1 MNIGEVG
8 VIIQIFKYYR
18 LLIIL
23 CVKIVILAEWYLSYL
38 TYIFKILEMDKKF
51 FFCTFRKNQ
60 QSVKV
65 YFCLLM
71 RRGFVAPITEVQRL
85 VDS

>member
-1 MNIGEVG
+1 
-8 VIIQIFKYYR
+8 
-18 LLIIL
+18 
-23 CVKIVILAEWYLSYL
+23 
-38 TYIFKILEMDKKF
+38 MDKKF
-51 FFCTFRKNQ
+51 FFCTLRKNQ

-85 VDS
+85 LNYSGVIESYVFYIATYSDAVMEGMVGIPYQR